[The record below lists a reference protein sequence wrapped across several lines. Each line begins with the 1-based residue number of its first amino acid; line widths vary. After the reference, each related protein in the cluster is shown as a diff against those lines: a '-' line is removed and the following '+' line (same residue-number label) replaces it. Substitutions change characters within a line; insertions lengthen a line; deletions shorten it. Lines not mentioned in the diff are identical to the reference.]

1 MIRLIHVRKPIFHV
15 LSFSLAALLIWLSLR
30 GINLA
35 EFWDSMRSAHY
46 EWILPVIGFTLLSH
60 WIRAY
65 RWHALVAAIPENTGS
80 RVPVPDLF
88 ASVMIGNMVNYAL
101 PRAGEI
107 ARCTYVS
114 TRRKISFSSLLGTV
128 VVERIADTLVLGL
141 GLLTTV
147 LLLRDRFESLLER
160 LSLPEVPWTWITIGS
175 GIVAL
180 IIYLGLQQ
188 NLAAPLRTKVLS
200 IAAKFTNGLKT
211 VYRAPQRWRLIWTT
225 VVMWLIYGVM
235 AYIPLLIFDLHTT
248 ASLSYWDG
256 LAIMFIGILG
266 ILAPTPGGAG
276 SFHYITILTLTAIY
290 GIDQPGA
297 AAYAIF
303 IHGAQLILYLTI
315 GAFILLRSYMRK
327 L

>member
-1 MIRLIHVRKPIFHV
+1 
-15 LSFSLAALLIWLSLR
+15 
-30 GINLA
+30 
-35 EFWDSMRSAHY
+35 
-46 EWILPVIGFTLLSH
+46 
-60 WIRAY
+60 
-65 RWHALVAAIPENTGS
+65 
-80 RVPVPDLF
+80 
-88 ASVMIGNMVNYAL
+88 MVNYAL